1 MRNFSLYCLVAT
13 GITSVALATANSAF
27 ARIANPA
34 PTITNQAAG
43 SYQDP
48 IDPTKPLT
56 VYSDPITITMQ
67 EIAGITIT
75 PTGIT
80 RQDGSLD
87 GGAVST
93 SVNNDILLYSFD
105 IQNIGSDTTQFQV
118 PNLAQV
124 GAIGIFQKVQYF
136 TGTTW
141 NDVPTGGYTSEAIT
155 PNDKLRVRVVVKVTS
170 GLGDL
175 PVTLGKTARS
185 GTAADTQNQLRID
198 NPEDI
203 YTVDAANGTT
213 GEYDG
218 LPSNGT
224 REAQAT
230 QSLRSGFIPEAL
242 ATIDLS
248 FVNPNAPFNPVDNT
262 INFALK
268 LNVADTVV
276 SPLAGISP
284 TDLTGAN
291 ITLDGQTKNGILVS
305 DAIPLGTKFVGAVAP
320 DNNWIPVY
328 YYSSTPIGQNDR
340 LDQAAW
346 STTVPDSNTAVN
358 VKRVGFFRSDY
369 RMPRGTTVSG
379 FQVKV
384 EVVDTSLTQ
393 IYNIAQVV
401 GTQPNDP
408 NNPAD
413 KTPSNKLIF
422 DESGDGLPNNYDN
435 NGTPSK
441 DANLQPNFK
450 PGIVDPNAPV
460 GDLRNPQT
468 IGQAAG
474 STATADGEYILVPF
488 KLAQAPSLKNSPLNQ
503 PTAVGPN
510 NDQDDF
516 TNKSTTIPGNQGTFD
531 PATVVFTNTVIN
543 TADLPRDIKIV
554 PQVKNAADL
563 PNGTVVTLEYFDFL
577 GGAAFKYQNG
587 IFTPVFNPQTNRT
600 PAALVLTNV
609 GVGAAN
615 QKSYTV
621 SIDLPAGTPNQA
633 NGYPVQLVA
642 FVDTN
647 NNNIPDTTEASNTT
661 IDRVYTGFIQVT
673 KESRLLGENR
683 QPLLDKENKPFPGAA
698 TFCTPDSKGGSISTV
713 EGSPGQYI
721 EYCIRYKNISEPASG
736 VGNKVLAAT
745 GFTIIENGTEG
756 VNNWG
761 NSTFHDPDTATS
773 SAGTITYQ
781 TVTGTTTASDPTVV
795 IYQNKVDTLIQPGQ
809 GGDFRFTRK
818 VK

>member
-1 MRNFSLYCLVAT
+1 MRNFSLYCLVVT
-13 GITSVALATANSAF
+13 GITSITIATANPVVA
-27 ARIANPA
+27 APA
-34 PTITNQAAG
+34 PNITNQAAG

-48 IDPTKPLT
+48 IDPNRPFT
-56 VYSDPITITMQ
+56 VYSDQITITMQ
-67 EIAGITIT
+67 EIAGITVT
-75 PTGIT
+75 PAGIT

-87 GGAVST
+87 GGTVST
-93 SVNNDILLYSFD
+93 AINNEILFYGFE
-105 IQNIGSDTTQFQV
+105 IQNIGSDTTQIKI

-136 TGTTW
+136 TDTTW
-141 NDVPTGGYTSEAIT
+141 NDIPTAGYTSNAIK
-155 PNDKLRVRVVVKVTS
+155 PGEKIRVRVVVQAT
-170 GLGDL
+170 GGIGDI
-175 PVTLGKTARS
+175 PVTLGKTAQS
-185 GTAADTQNQLRID
+185 GTTADTQNQLRTD
-198 NPEDI
+198 NPEDVHTI
-203 YTVDAANGTT
+203 DAPDGTT

-218 LPSNGT
+218 LPSNGV

-230 QSLRSGFIPEAL
+230 QRLRSGFTPEAL
-242 ATIDLS
+242 ATIDLD

-276 SPLAGISP
+276 SPLSGISP

-291 ITLDGQTKNGILVS
+291 ITLDGQTKNGILVA

-328 YYSSTPIGQNDR
+328 YYSSTPIGQSDR
-340 LDQAAW
+340 LDQAVW
-346 STTVPDSNTAVN
+346 STTAPDSNTATN
-358 VKRVGFFRSDY
+358 VKRVGFFRPDY
-369 RMPRGTTVSG
+369 RMPKGTTVSG

-384 EVVDTSLTQ
+384 EVTDFSLTQ

-408 NNPAD
+408 NNSAD
-413 KTPSNKLIF
+413 KTPSLKLIF

-435 NGTPSK
+435 NGIPSK
-441 DANLQPNFK
+441 DANQQPNFK
-450 PGIVDPNAPV
+450 PGIVDPNTPV

-488 KLAQAPSLKNSPLNQ
+488 KLAQLPSLKNGPLNQ
-503 PTAVGPN
+503 PTAVGPTT
-510 NDQDDF
+510 DQDDF
-516 TNKSTTIPGNQGTFD
+516 TNKSTAIPGNQATFD

-543 TADLPRDIKIV
+543 TSDLPRDIKVI
-554 PQVKNAADL
+554 PQVKNATDL
-563 PNGTVVTLEYFDFL
+563 PNGTVVTLENFS
-577 GGAAFKYQNG
+577 GRAAFSYQNG
-587 IFTPVFNPQTNRT
+587 IFTPIFNPTTNST
-600 PAALVLTNV
+600 PAALVLANV
-609 GVGAAN
+609 GVGAIN
-615 QKSYTV
+615 QKNYTV
-621 SIDLPAGTPNQA
+621 YIDLPTGIPNQA
-633 NGYPVQLVA
+633 KAYPLQLIA

-647 NNNIPDTTEASNTT
+647 NDNIPSTTEANNTT

-673 KESRLLGENR
+673 KESRLLNE
-683 QPLLDKENKPFPGAA
+683 QKEPFPGADA
-698 TFCTPDSKGGSISTV
+698 FCTANSPGGSITKV
-713 EGSPGQYI
+713 EGSSGQYI
-721 EYCIRYKNISEPASG
+721 EYCIRYKNISEPATG

-745 GFTIIENGTEG
+745 GFTIIENGTAG

-761 NSTFHDPDTATS
+761 NSTSHDPGTASS
-773 SAGTITYQ
+773 SAGLITYQ
-781 TVTGTTTASDPTVV
+781 TVTGITNASDPNVA

-809 GGDFRFTRK
+809 GGDFKFTRK